1 MRPWRPTA
9 AVALAALPLAVSGC
23 MSARENQYVE
33 NARAVTTRFA
43 AAHDARAC
51 ELLTGRALVQL
62 YGVQLNQPVRV
73 ARARCVRSSTAFQG
87 EPVEIADTRLIDD
100 RTVKVTA
107 LNEGGTFTYAVTV
120 RRPGTR
126 WLVDE
131 VNQYKVR

>member
-1 MRPWRPTA
+1 MRPWRPIA
-9 AVALAALPLAVSGC
+9 AVALAALPLAASGC
-23 MSARENQYVE
+23 MSATQKEFVE

-43 AAHDARAC
+43 AADDARAC
-51 ELLTGRALVQL
+51 KMLTGKALVQL

-73 ARARCVRSSTAFQG
+73 ARARCARSSTAFQG
-87 EPVEIADTRLIDD
+87 EPVKITDTRLIDD

-107 LNEGGTFTYAVTV
+107 LNEEGTFNYSVTV
-120 RRPGTR
+120 RRPRNR